1 MDIPNGTAVRWSGTW
16 TPSTGEWLSG
26 GSVQDITA
34 QLSAMGFR
42 VKAINVTNS
51 DLLGQVIGLGA
62 APVQGTI
69 DVETAGGFDYPD
81 ADNET
86 GEQNVSDAIAT
97 GVQIATGNTATGSL
111 SNIVLPIGS
120 HAGGPSTVPTQVAQ
134 GGTVKPACGSGFSG
148 TLGSFFGT
156 CAKAAATPS
165 TSSTDFLSRL
175 TSKGT
180 MYIALAV
187 FGFIAALALI
197 GYSGALKRT

>member
-26 GSVQDITA
+26 GSVRDITS

-42 VKAINVTNS
+42 VKGIQITSS
-51 DLLGQVIGLGA
+51 DVLGQIASLGA

-86 GEQNVSDAIAT
+86 GEQNVSDAITT
-97 GVQIATGNTATGSL
+97 GIQVATGNVATGSI

-120 HAGGPSTVPTQVAQ
+120 HVGGPSSVPTQVAQ
-134 GGTVKPACGSGFSG
+134 AGTVKPVCGSGFSG

-156 CAKAAATPS
+156 CAKAAAAPS
-165 TSSTDFLSRL
+165 APSTDFFSSL
-175 TSKGT
+175 TQKGT
-180 MYIALAV
+180 MYIALAI

>member
-1 MDIPNGTAVRWSGTW
+1 MDIPNGTALRWSGTW
-16 TPSTGEWLSG
+16 TPSTGEWISG
-26 GSVQDITA
+26 GSVNDITSE
-34 QLSAMGFR
+34 LSAMGFR

-51 DLLGQVIGLGA
+51 NILGQIANLGPS
-62 APVQGTI
+62 PVQGVI
-69 DVETAGGFDYPD
+69 DVETSGGFDYPD

-86 GEQNVSDAIAT
+86 GEQNVADAIAT
-97 GVQIATGNTATGSL
+97 GVQIATGNSVTGSL
-111 SNIVLPIGS
+111 SNIVLPVGS
-120 HAGGPSTVPTQVAQ
+120 HAGGPSSVPTQVAQ
-134 GGTVKPACGSGFSG
+134 AGTVKPACGSGFSG

-156 CAKAAATPS
+156 CAKAAATQSP
-165 TSSTDFLSRL
+165 SSTDFLSSL